1 MQRSG
6 EHFQEAVKVIQNGGI
21 GQVTQILVTHGTG
34 GSLDRKPD
42 STPRPVP
49 DGFDWEMWQGPAPRH
64 PYTPSRARSWRNY
77 YDYGGG
83 GVTDWGIHH
92 IDIVHMA
99 LDPQGTKAPL
109 FVAASCNYS
118 GLKDP
123 DRDAVPGTWAITF
136 QYEDFVMVLQ
146 SCTPPTPDRL
156 IQGPMFWGTRGLL
169 LVNRGGYYVKPPSA
183 YAGMMTTKFG
193 RGTASRSAAEAKEV
207 IHEDFQP
214 LERGWEAAHVRNFL
228 DCVKSRQKPLNDL
241 ETAFNGHLAC
251 LLASQSMKEG
261 RALRWDPKSKT
272 AGPA

>member
-1 MQRSG
+1 VCSSDL
-6 EHFQEAVKVIQNGGI
+6 AVKLIQDGGI
-21 GQVTQILVTHGTG
+21 GQVTQIMVTHGTG
-34 GSLDRKPD
+34 GSLDRKPN
-42 STPRPVP
+42 SAPRPAP

-64 PYTPSRARSWRNY
+64 PYTPSRVRSWRDW

-123 DRDAVPGTWAITF
+123 DRGVVPGTWAITF

-146 SCTPPTPDRL
+146 SCTPPTPDHL

-169 LVNRGGYYVKPPSA
+169 LVNRGGYYVKPPSG

-193 RGTASRSAAEAKEV
+193 RGAASRSAAEAKEV
-207 IHEDFQP
+207 LHEDFQP

-251 LLASQSMKEG
+251 LLAAQSMKEG

-272 AGPA
+272 ARPA